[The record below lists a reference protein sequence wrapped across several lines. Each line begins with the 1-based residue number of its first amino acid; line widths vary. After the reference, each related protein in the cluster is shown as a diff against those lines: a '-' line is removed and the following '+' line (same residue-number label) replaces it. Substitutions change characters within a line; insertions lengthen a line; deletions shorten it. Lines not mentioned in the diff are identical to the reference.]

1 MKKLFI
7 VLFGLFLSLTAF
19 AQKNELKEA
28 DKAIKKQDF
37 ATAKT
42 SIDQAEG
49 LIANADDKTKAKFY
63 YLKGQTFAGLSK
75 TEPTSDN
82 FGTAADSFN
91 TLFDLEN
98 DENGKYTKLA
108 QPALNTMIS
117 DLSAKGVKSYQDKN
131 YKAAKSEL
139 YQVYNLR
146 DTDTAFL
153 EYAANAAYLDKDYDV
168 ALDYFNKLKD
178 VGYTGIITEYT
189 AKNVDSGER
198 ENMGS
203 KANMNLMVKS
213 DQYSDPKTE
222 VTESK
227 QPAVIKNIALI
238 LIEKGETD
246 KAIEA
251 IQDARKI
258 APNDVNLILN
268 EANIQ
273 IKLGNKE
280 EFAKLMNEAI
290 ALDPTNATLF
300 FNLGVISGEQEEYEK
315 AKEYYNKAIELN
327 PDYVDAYI
335 NLGSALL
342 EDDKVLVED
351 MNKNLNDFDKYDK
364 IKAKQV
370 KLYKEVIPYYEKAY
384 ELKPDDIGTVR
395 TLMSLYENTEM
406 EEKFQ
411 KMKDIYDSMK

>member
-91 TLFDLEN
+91 TLFDLES

-406 EEKFQ
+406 EDKFQ

>member
-1 MKKLFI
+1 
-7 VLFGLFLSLTAF
+7 
-19 AQKNELKEA
+19 
-28 DKAIKKQDF
+28 
-37 ATAKT
+37 
-42 SIDQAEG
+42 
-49 LIANADDKTKAKFY
+49 
-63 YLKGQTFAGLSK
+63 
-75 TEPTSDN
+75 
-82 FGTAADSFN
+82 
-91 TLFDLEN
+91 
-98 DENGKYTKLA
+98 
-108 QPALNTMIS
+108 MIS

-411 KMKDIYDSMK
+411 KMKEIYESMK